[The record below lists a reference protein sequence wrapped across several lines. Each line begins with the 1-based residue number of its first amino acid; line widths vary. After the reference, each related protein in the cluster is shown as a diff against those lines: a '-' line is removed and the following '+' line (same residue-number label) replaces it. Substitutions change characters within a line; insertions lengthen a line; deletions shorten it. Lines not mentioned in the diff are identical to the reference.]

1 MRCQEEKL
9 QKRSEMHPRSEIVRN
24 VNRQC
29 SNSPHFRGLVAISQ
43 HVCVSTV
50 DVRSDLSN
58 RQLASGSV
66 TTENVNI
73 VADEADGAGSGA
85 IAVSAFAL
93 EFGAN

>member
-1 MRCQEEKL
+1 
-9 QKRSEMHPRSEIVRN
+9 
-24 VNRQC
+24 
-29 SNSPHFRGLVAISQ
+29 
-43 HVCVSTV
+43 VSTV

-58 RQLASGSV
+58 RQVASGSV